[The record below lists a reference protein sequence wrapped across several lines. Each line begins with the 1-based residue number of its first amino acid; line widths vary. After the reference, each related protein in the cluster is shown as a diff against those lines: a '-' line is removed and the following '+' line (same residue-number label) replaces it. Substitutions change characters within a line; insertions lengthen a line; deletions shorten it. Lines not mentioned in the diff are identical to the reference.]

1 MLTLGR
7 KSLTIK
13 KLPSRYAV
21 VVMPLILSVLMSGI
35 VSAVSTLMNAGWDQ
49 FAATW
54 PHAWGA
60 SWLIAYPSLML
71 LLPVVRRIVGVL
83 VEQRA

>member
-1 MLTLGR
+1 MLTLVR
-7 KSLTIK
+7 NSLRIK

-21 VVMPLILSVLMSGI
+21 IVMPLILSVLMSGI
-35 VSAVSTLMNAGWDQ
+35 VSAVSTLMNAGRDQ

-54 PHAWGA
+54 PHAWAA
-60 SWLIAYPSLML
+60 SWLIAFPSLLL
-71 LLPVVRRIVGVL
+71 LLPVVRRIVGAI